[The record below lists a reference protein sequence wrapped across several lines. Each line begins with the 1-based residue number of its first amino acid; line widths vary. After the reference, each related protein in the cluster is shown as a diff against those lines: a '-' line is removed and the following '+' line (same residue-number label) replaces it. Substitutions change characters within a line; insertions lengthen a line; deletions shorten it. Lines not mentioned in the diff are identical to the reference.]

1 MPTIRETL
9 PAAHRRLLP
18 AVFDRAD
25 IPERRATC
33 NDCAMCA
40 KTNLANSRDASSISF
55 EPNLKCCTYHPTLP
69 NFLVGAV
76 LSDPDPA
83 MVEGRRRIQERIRSR
98 IGVTPMW
105 LSPPRKHRVLLDAA
119 RGTSFGRSK
128 VLLCPYFVEENAAG
142 EKGLCSIWRHR
153 EAVCSTFFCKHE
165 AGAVGH
171 VFWTTQK
178 QLLASHEVALARH
191 AAHAIYPDAAEPS
204 FPRMRLTLEDLEDRG
219 ANDDDHAACWGE
231 WVGRE
236 EELYVRAFEIVRDL
250 APSTVEEL
258 LADDERAAS
267 LTKELARN
275 HDAITAPRLAER
287 LVLNPDLR
295 ATPVGNEGAMAV
307 TTYSA
312 YDPMVLIKP
321 LWDILPEFR
330 AEETVTETKARLD
343 AEKDIEI
350 GDDLL
355 LILQNHAILIPA
367 TSSTASG

>member
-18 AVFDRAD
+18 AVFDRAE

-33 NDCAMCA
+33 NDCAMCGSA
-40 KTNLANSRDASSISF
+40 DAADKPRGARAAAIRF

-83 MVEGRRRIQERIRSR
+83 IAEGKRRIRERIRSR
-98 IGVTPMW
+98 MGVTPMW
-105 LSPPRKHRVLLDAA
+105 LAPPRKHRVLLDAA

-128 VLLCPYFVEENAAG
+128 VLLCPYFVEENEAG
-142 EKGLCSIWRHR
+142 AKGLCSIWRHR

-165 AGAVGH
+165 AGAAGH
-171 VFWTTQK
+171 IFWTTQK
-178 QLLASHEVALARH
+178 QLLATHEVALARH

-236 EELYVRAFEIVRDL
+236 EEFYVRAFELVRDL
-250 APSTVEEL
+250 APDAVTAL

-267 LTKELARN
+267 LAKELGAH
-275 HDAITAPRLAER
+275 HDAITTPRLAAR
-287 LVLNPDLR
+287 LIMNPDLR
-295 ATPVGNEGAMAV
+295 ATPVGAEGAMAV

-312 YDPMVLIKP
+312 YDPMLLIKE
-321 LWDILPEFR
+321 LWDVLPEFR
-330 AEETVTETKARLD
+330 ADETVTETKARLD
-343 AEKDIEI
+343 KEKDVEI

-355 LILQNHAILIPA
+355 LILQNHAILIPPP
-367 TSSTASG
+367 SG